1 MDPVSYQPHGR
12 IAVLT
17 VNHPPVNTLSL
28 DVRRGLMA
36 AIERALHDN
45 AVDAIIIIGGG
56 ATFVAGADINDFG
69 KPYAPP
75 SLYAIMDLIAADAK
89 PVVAAIHGNA
99 LGGGMELALSCQWR
113 IAAPGAMLGQPE
125 VKLGLMPG
133 GGGTQWWPRLA
144 GPEIALNV
152 CTGGAP
158 LDALRAHACGV
169 VDRIA
174 GGELLADALAFA
186 DDIVSGRMARRR
198 LVEASDKI
206 RGIDPQLFSSY
217 RARHREQWRGLLA
230 PWKIVDC
237 IEAACRLSFADG
249 YALERKAFQECEHG
263 PQSQA
268 MIHLFFAERAAARW
282 PGAQPARPAP
292 PLRTVGLVGAGT
304 AIAALARRLAHA
316 GVTVAVDA
324 DGPGALARC
333 DLIIAA
339 AGDDGD
345 ATAALLRRLDHS
357 AGPDTILAVMG
368 ATPALDALA
377 GLTGRPDRVIGLQAC
392 LPGTADGLLEIC
404 HGDRTDPIVHAI
416 AARLARQ
423 LGAAM
428 VLTGQGARSLA
439 RRLREATRAAA
450 AGLMAE
456 GVARAAIVDSLH
468 AFGFGQDSIG
478 ALCPA
483 GGQPPPG
490 ARAVMRGEAILARLL
505 HAMANEG
512 ARCMADRLALRAGDI
527 DVAGVHGLGFP
538 AHHGG
543 PMHWAQGFARL

>member
-1 MDPVSYQPHGR
+1 MDRVSYQLHGR

-17 VNHPPVNTLSL
+17 VSHPPVNTLSL

-36 AIERALHDN
+36 AIERALRDG
-45 AVDAIIIIGGG
+45 AVDGIVIIGGG
-56 ATFVAGADINDFG
+56 ATFVAGADIRDFG

-89 PVVAAIHGNA
+89 PVVAAIHGSA
-99 LGGGMELALSCQWR
+99 LGGGLELALSCQWR

-125 VKLGLMPG
+125 VRLGLMPG
-133 GGGTQWWPRLA
+133 GGGTQWWTRLA
-144 GPEIALNV
+144 GPKIALDV

-174 GGELLADALAFA
+174 GGELLTDALAFA
-186 DDIVSGRMARRR
+186 NDIVGGRVPRRR
-198 LVEASDKI
+198 LAEASDKI
-206 RGIDPQLFSSY
+206 RGVDPLLFSSY
-217 RARHREQWRGLLA
+217 RARHREQWRGQLA

-237 IEAACRLSFADG
+237 IEAACHLSFADG

-282 PGAQPARPAP
+282 PGAQPAGPAP
-292 PLRTVGLVGAGT
+292 PLRTVGLVGADT
-304 AIAALARRLAHA
+304 AIAALARRLPQA
-316 GVTVAVDA
+316 GIAVAVDA

-333 DLIIAA
+333 DLIIAT
-339 AGDDGD
+339 AGDAA
-345 ATAALLRRLDHS
+345 ATEALLRRLGTSAS
-357 AGPDTILAVMG
+357 AGAILAIMG
-368 ATPALDALA
+368 GTLGLDALA

-392 LPGTADGLLEIC
+392 LPGTGAGLLEIC
-404 HGDRTDPIVHAI
+404 LDGRTDPAVHAS

-428 VLTGQGARSLA
+428 VLTGQGARPLA
-439 RRLREATRAAA
+439 LRLRDATRAQAQRQI
-450 AGLMAE
+450 AE
-456 GVARAAIVDSLH
+456 GVARAAIMDSLY
-468 AFGFGQDSIG
+468 AFGFGQDNSD

-483 GGQPPPG
+483 GDDTPPPG
-490 ARAVMRGEAILARLL
+490 VRAAMPGEAILARLL
-505 HAMANEG
+505 HAMADEG
-512 ARCMADRLALRAGDI
+512 ARCVADQLALRASDI

-538 AHHGG
+538 AHQGG
-543 PMHWAQGFARL
+543 PMHWARGLAHL